1 LAKSTIKLLTKKLG
15 HIPENIEESILK
27 LSLEKIE
34 KINGDVFD
42 IESVEDL
49 KKYL

>member
-1 LAKSTIKLLTKKLG
+1 MAKSTIKLLTKKLG

>member
-1 LAKSTIKLLTKKLG
+1 MAKSTIKLLTKKLG

-49 KKYL
+49 KKYF

>member
-1 LAKSTIKLLTKKLG
+1 MAKSTIKLLTRKLG

-34 KINGDVFD
+34 SINDDIFD
-42 IESVEDL
+42 IESLEGL